1 MSCKYSI
8 MIGTILGMTSVIMG
22 AFGAHY
28 LESVLDSYAI
38 NIFETGARFQMY
50 HSLLLILIG
59 LVQHSWH
66 SRLLILATIF
76 ISVGILI
83 FSGSLYIIA
92 LSGIS
97 IIGAI
102 TPVGGVSLI
111 IGWALLVLSS
121 ALVIKRKS
129 IEIRDS

>member
-38 NIFETGARFQMY
+38 NIFDTGARFQMY

-66 SRLLILATIF
+66 SRLLIFATIF